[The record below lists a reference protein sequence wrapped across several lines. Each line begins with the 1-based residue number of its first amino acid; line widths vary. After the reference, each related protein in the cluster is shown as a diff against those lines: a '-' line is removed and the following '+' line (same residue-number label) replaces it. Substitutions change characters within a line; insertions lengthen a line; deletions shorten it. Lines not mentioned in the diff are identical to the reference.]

1 MKGFGRSVRALT
13 SSVRNPA
20 SWLTEYFAGKPSKTG
35 VRVGADTV
43 LGLAS
48 VIYSVNK
55 ISGHLAQLPIKV
67 YDDKTDEKEDLTKS
81 PAYRLLNISPNSIMT
96 PYTFKEVIQ
105 SHALVQGNGRAYI
118 DRNSIGTPVAL
129 IPLAPDSCQTILVD
143 GEKWHLVTKSAGTQ
157 EMISQQLASGEF
169 YKVRDRDMLHI
180 MGTSWNG
187 IWGMHLIEMAR
198 DVFGLTQSSQDAT
211 AVTMANSGRPGIL
224 LETPAGMFRNG
235 KDAQEFLDNF
245 NHKHEGVSNTGRA
258 GMLREGMKA
267 TTVPVSAADAQF
279 LQQRKFQREEIA
291 MLFGLESIIGDNT
304 GQTYK
309 SISER
314 NTAYIQNCLQRWFS
328 KWENEVK
335 LKLVNPFKPLQ
346 VEFDSTPL
354 AKGDPNSLADYS
366 VKMTQTGSMTIN
378 ETRAMHGLP
387 PVEGG
392 DMLPHEQALQIA
404 EASEPAD
411 GEEVDEEGGEEPSD
425 EADDKPKEDKDEV
438 GK

>member
-1 MKGFGRSVRALT
+1 MKGFGKSFRALT
-13 SSVRNPA
+13 SGIKNPS
-20 SWLTEYFAGKPSKTG
+20 SWLAEYFGGQKSKTG

-48 VIYSVNK
+48 VIYAVNK
-55 ISGHLAQLPIKV
+55 ISGHVAQLPIKV
-67 YDDKTDEKEDLTKS
+67 YDENSKEKADAKKS
-81 PAYRLLNISPNSIMT
+81 PAWRLLNLVPNEIMT
-96 PYTFKEVIQ
+96 AYTFKEVMQ
-105 SHALVQGNGRAYI
+105 AHALVQGNGRAYI
-118 DRNSIGTPVAL
+118 RRNSIGTPIEL
-129 IPLAPDSCQTILVD
+129 IPLAPASCQTILVD
-143 GEKWHLVTKSAGTQ
+143 GEKWHLVTKTPGTQ
-157 EMISQQLASGEF
+157 EMISKQLASGEY
-169 YKVRDRDMLHI
+169 YKVRDADMFHL

-187 IWGMHLIEMAR
+187 IWGMHLIEMAK

-211 AVTMANSGRPGIL
+211 AITMANSGRPGIL
-224 LETPAGMFRNG
+224 LETPAGMFRSS

-245 NHKHEGVSNTGRA
+245 NKKHEGVSNTGRA

-314 NTAYIQNCLQRWFS
+314 NTAYINNCLQRWFA
-328 KWENEVK
+328 KWEAEAKRK
-335 LKLVNPFKPLQ
+335 LINPIKPLV

-366 VKMTQTGSMTIN
+366 LKMNQTGSLTIN

-387 PVEGG
+387 PMEGG
-392 DMLPHEQALQIA
+392 DMLPHEQALKIA
-404 EASEPAD
+404 EASESR
-411 GEEVDEEGGEEPSD
+411 EDESPSGGENEEPDTS
-425 EADDKPKEDKDEV
+425 EEQPKEDKDET